1 MKTIVDKLDLLK
13 KTAIIQWFKRRFTII
28 SNWINRKKHLM
39 LEYHRI
45 LSILLEEKKYKIG
58 EMGKT
63 NLLNN
68 QKLWHKQKTQ
78 TLLT

>member
-13 KTAIIQWFKRRFTII
+13 KTAIIQWFKKRFTII

-45 LSILLEEKKYKIG
+45 LSILLQEKKYELG
-58 EMGKT
+58 EMVKT
-63 NLLNN
+63 NFLSN
-68 QKLWHKQKTQ
+68 QNL
-78 TLLT
+78 